1 MYRLSQDEQE
11 KAAQL
16 YVAQEQ
22 LARDSL
28 TYIHLSAQL
37 DGHCAAVQIVITP
50 FPLLE
55 YPDHVGFCPRYQY
68 EVCHKD
74 VLTEDTDR
82 IIARIVQSVIGTYFQ
97 LGAWDI
103 STEDW

>member
-1 MYRLSQDEQE
+1 MSGF
-11 KAAQL
+11 
-16 YVAQEQ
+16 V
-22 LARDSL
+22 
-28 TYIHLSAQL
+28 L
-37 DGHCAAVQIVITP
+37 DI
-50 FPLLE
+50 
-55 YPDHVGFCPRYQY
+55 QY

-103 STEDW
+103 STKDW